1 MDKNL
6 TVLVTGGAG
15 YIGGHFVNLL
25 RQSMPGQILVV
36 DNFSQSRQNIIQ
48 DKKIKYFEVDLRNKQ
63 KLLEVFKNNRINIV
77 AHFAAL
83 ASIPDSVVNPAAT
96 YDNNLAGGLNLLA
109 CMNET
114 GVKKIIFSSS
124 ASVYGETDAEV
135 VREEDSKNP
144 TNAYA
149 FTKLAFERIL
159 QDYYK
164 AYNLDSV
171 SFRYFCA
178 AGADPGLEVGEYH
191 NPETHVIPCILET
204 LLGKRKEFFVYG
216 QDYNTPD
223 GTGIRDYIHVNDL
236 AWAHVKA
243 VEKLMANSG
252 MCQAYNLGINQGF
265 SVMQLIAAAEKVS
278 GKKLNYKLAP
288 RRPGDISR
296 LIADASKAMRELN
309 WRPEHTNIEEII
321 GSCYKFFQ
329 SKQ

>member
-1 MDKNL
+1 MEKNL
-6 TVLVTGGAG
+6 VVLVTGGAG

-25 RQSMPGQILVV
+25 RKSLQGQILVV
-36 DNFSQSRQNIIQ
+36 DNFSQSRNNIIK
-48 DKKIKYFEVDLRNKQ
+48 DKKIKYFEVDLRKED
-63 KLLEVFKNNRINIV
+63 KLLEVFKNNKIDIV

-83 ASIPDSVVNPAAT
+83 ASIPDSVTNPSTT
-96 YDNNLAGGLNLLA
+96 YDNNLVGGWNLLE

-135 VREEDSKNP
+135 VCEDDPKNP

-149 FTKLAFERIL
+149 FSKLAFERLL
-159 QDYYK
+159 QDYHK
-164 AYNLDSV
+164 AYKIESV

-178 AGADPGLEVGEYH
+178 AGADPDLEVGEYH

-236 AWAHVKA
+236 ASAHIKA
-243 VEKLMANSG
+243 IEKLQNSPG
-252 MCQAYNLGINQGF
+252 LCKAYNLGINQGF
-265 SVMQLIAAAEKVS
+265 SVMQLIAAAEKIS
-278 GKKLNYKLAP
+278 GKKVNYKLAP
-288 RRPGDISR
+288 RRPGDISK
-296 LIADASKAMRELN
+296 LIADASKAMREFN
-309 WRPEHTNIEEII
+309 WQPKYTKIEDII
-321 GSCYKFFQ
+321 GSCYDSFK
-329 SKQ
+329 SRP